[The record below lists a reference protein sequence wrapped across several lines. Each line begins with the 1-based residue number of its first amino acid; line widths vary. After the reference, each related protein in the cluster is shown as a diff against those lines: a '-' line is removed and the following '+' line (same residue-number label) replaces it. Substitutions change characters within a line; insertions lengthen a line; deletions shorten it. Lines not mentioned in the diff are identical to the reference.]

1 MDATSPPAVRT
12 AGNHCGSSPGV
23 NLLGKLVA
31 RLTHWL
37 GLTAHTRPYRRSD
50 QSPHELHP

>member
-37 GLTAHTRPYRRSD
+37 GLTALTRPYRRSD